1 MLSLLRIFPPEVA
14 HFIVLKSFNIL
25 YWLGILRFIYRPVRG
40 APTATIGSLTFP
52 NRLGIAAGLDK
63 NGDYFNALGS
73 LGFGFIEV
81 GTITPRP
88 QYGNPKPRIWR
99 IPSNNSI
106 INSLGFNNKGVEH
119 LVRNLKKR
127 KFKGVLGINIGANK
141 DSDKQQRIED
151 YICCFRKV
159 ARYADYITINISSP
173 NTPGLRDFHQE
184 EDFKILITKI
194 ASIRDELKF
203 SNPIFIKLSPDE
215 DQQTIS
221 KLVDIARAS
230 KFDGFVATNTTIS
243 RDMISSEKFRT
254 LPGGLSGELIKNKSN
269 KVIEKLVALDSGSII
284 GVGGVASKEDFD
296 EKINLGSSLVQ
307 VYTGFIY
314 KGPKIISEIFG

>member
-1 MLSLLRIFPPEVA
+1 
-14 HFIVLKSFNIL
+14 
-25 YWLGILRFIYRPVRG
+25 
-40 APTATIGSLTFP
+40 
-52 NRLGIAAGLDK
+52 LDK

-106 INSLGFNNKGVEH
+106 INSLGFNNKGVEY

-151 YICCFRKV
+151 YLFCFREV
-159 ARYADYITINISSP
+159 ARYADYISINISSP
-173 NTPGLRDFHQE
+173 N
-184 EDFKILITKI
+184 ITKI
-194 ASIRDELKF
+194 ASVRDELKF
-203 SNPIFIKLSPDE
+203 SNPIFVKLSPDE

-230 KFDGFVATNTTIS
+230 QFDGFIATNTTIS
-243 RDMISSEKFRT
+243 RDMISSEKLKT
-254 LPGGLSGELIKNKSN
+254 LPGGLSGELLKNKSN
-269 KVIEKLVALDSGSII
+269 NVIEKLAALDSGSII
-284 GVGGVASKEDFD
+284 GVGGVASKNDFD

>member
-14 HFIVLKSFNIL
+14 HFIALKSLNIL
-25 YWLGILRFIYRPVRG
+25 YRIGILKFIYRPVRS
-40 APTATIGSLTFP
+40 ASSATIGSLTFP

-106 INSLGFNNKGVEH
+106 INSLGFNNKGVEY

-127 KFKGVLGINIGANK
+127 KFNGALGVNIGANK
-141 DSDKQQRIED
+141 DSNKQQRIED
-151 YICCFRKV
+151 YIFCFREV
-159 ARYADYITINISSP
+159 APYADYITINISSP

-184 EDFKILITKI
+184 EDFKNLISKI
-194 ASIRDELKF
+194 AFIRDELEF
-203 SNPIFIKLSPDE
+203 LNPIFIKISPDE
-215 DQQTIS
+215 NQQTIS
-221 KLVDIARAS
+221 KLVAIARAA
-230 KFDGFVATNTTIS
+230 KFEGFIAANTTIS
-243 RDMISSEKFRT
+243 RDMITNERFKK
-254 LPGGLSGELIKNKSN
+254 LPGGLSGELVKNKSN
-269 KVIEKLVALDSGSII
+269 QVIEKLAALDSGVII

-296 EKINLGSSLVQ
+296 EKISLGASLIQ

-314 KGPKIISEIFG
+314 KGPKIISEIIG

>member
-14 HFIVLKSFNIL
+14 HFIALKALNIL
-25 YWLGILRFIYRPVRG
+25 YRLGILKFIYRPVR
-40 APTATIGSLTFP
+40 TASTVTIGQVTFP

-81 GTITPRP
+81 GTITPKP
-88 QYGNPKPRIWR
+88 QVGNQKPRIWR
-99 IPSNNSI
+99 LPASNSI
-106 INSLGFNNKGVEH
+106 INSLGFNNKGVEY

-127 KFKGVLGINIGANK
+127 KFHGVLGVNIGANK
-141 DSDKQQRIED
+141 DSNKQQRIED
-151 YICCFRKV
+151 YIFCFREV
-159 ARYADYITINISSP
+159 APYADYITINISSP

-184 EDFKILITKI
+184 EDFKNLISKI
-194 ASIRDELKF
+194 ALIRDELEF
-203 SNPIFIKLSPDE
+203 SNPIFIKISPDE
-215 DQQTIS
+215 DQQIIS
-221 KLVDIARAS
+221 KLVAIARAS
-230 KFDGFVATNTTIS
+230 KFNGFIAANTTVS
-243 RDMISSEKFRT
+243 RDMISNERFKN
-254 LPGGLSGELIKNKSN
+254 LPGGLSGELVKNKSN
-269 KVIEKLVALDSGSII
+269 RVIEKLASLDSGSII

-296 EKINLGSSLVQ
+296 EKIKLGSSLVQ

>member
-1 MLSLLRIFPPEVA
+1 V
-14 HFIVLKSFNIL
+14 
-25 YWLGILRFIYRPVRG
+25 
-40 APTATIGSLTFP
+40 TIGSLTFP

-106 INSLGFNNKGVEH
+106 INSLGFNNKGVGY
-119 LVRNLKKR
+119 LVRNLQKR

-151 YICCFRKV
+151 YIFCFREV

-194 ASIRDELKF
+194 ASVRDELEF
-203 SNPIFIKLSPDE
+203 SNPIFVKLSPDE

-230 KFDGFVATNTTIS
+230 QFDGFIATNTTIS
-243 RDMISSEKFRT
+243 RDMISSEKLKT
-254 LPGGLSGELIKNKSN
+254 LPGGLSGELLKNKSN
-269 KVIEKLVALDSGSII
+269 KVIEKLAALDSGSII
-284 GVGGVASKEDFD
+284 GVGGVASKNDFD